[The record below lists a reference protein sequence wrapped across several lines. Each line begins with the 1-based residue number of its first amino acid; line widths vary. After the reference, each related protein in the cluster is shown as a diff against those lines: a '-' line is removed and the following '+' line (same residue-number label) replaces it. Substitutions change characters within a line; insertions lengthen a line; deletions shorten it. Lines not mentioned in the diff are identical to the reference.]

1 MDGNNRFHTFFNTTT
16 AKRMSQIRSAVDKFN
31 QSTDKRMNL
40 IVDEDGLDMIVI
52 FPGRTNHRENELY
65 KQIAIAKTTS
75 NPTYWSW
82 QMAEAQVKKE
92 DVVMADTPTSVV
104 APSPAAL
111 TVVPVADSTMVPV
124 ADSTMVAVETS
135 TSMTTP
141 ASQLDLL
148 CENELVH
155 MENDD
160 LNRRFAVLNAEHT
173 AAVDNLKT
181 ANVMAKDR
189 EAEYATLS
197 ADFEVMKNHL
207 GSLVHDDA
215 TGGYKDGA
223 VKDAS
228 TWKVLKDNVA
238 LRKELD
244 KAFED
249 LAAMQ
254 TMRNDSVEC
263 CKTLREKLNKHEPP
277 RKIQV
282 VLADPADPRKRM
294 TEEETKVFLQRLK
307 RYCANHD
314 GSTGDLGAPLP
325 ARDAKY
331 ENMMPTLTE
340 MMKKLKVNQ
349 KGLKPAMTDGMQE
362 LYDSLAKQLCQARDE
377 LCKVTNDYDAVKLQ
391 LACGTNS
398 AALDGYRQKLLLRKM
413 GDAAP
418 PVPVDVL
425 GLVVSELEEKC
436 AECKALEECNGR
448 LCADMGPTLTNAR
461 SMAQSIASRAVSD
474 DRKALRD
481 QIQKM
486 DLGMLRLKQEY
497 EWEYTR
503 RQEYMRELVKMRD
516 LTYLQD
522 FELKTVKEIFDISY
536 GKPTDLTKVP
546 REHLIARLQM
556 TENMCWTGYMDKYI
570 EDRNSR
576 IGLALTNV
584 REWSV
589 RVSERDAKIQ
599 ELARTV
605 RRLERLGERTG
616 AEVEK
621 ANITKFQAEEEALNG
636 RCESLR
642 VEVRSL
648 ETKEMDA
655 RALCFEVK
663 GDAESMRGE
672 LFSSRR
678 ELAKNQSQVTQ
689 FQAELD
695 RLTKAVIEKQK
706 ECTDIEATLSNVKG
720 SKEYAEFQK
729 LVMEINRARD
739 KLLSAQREC
748 ADKLEESKEL
758 DAEKILLGRTI
769 EKLEAKV
776 VEYSKTVKAAAVAAK

>member
-1 MDGNNRFHTFFNTTT
+1 M
-16 AKRMSQIRSAVDKFN
+16 
-31 QSTDKRMNL
+31 
-40 IVDEDGLDMIVI
+40 
-52 FPGRTNHRENELY
+52 
-65 KQIAIAKTTS
+65 
-75 NPTYWSW
+75 
-82 QMAEAQVKKE
+82 
-92 DVVMADTPTSVV
+92 
-104 APSPAAL
+104 
-111 TVVPVADSTMVPV
+111 
-124 ADSTMVAVETS
+124 
-135 TSMTTP
+135 
-141 ASQLDLL
+141 
-148 CENELVH
+148 
-155 MENDD
+155 
-160 LNRRFAVLNAEHT
+160 
-173 AAVDNLKT
+173 
-181 ANVMAKDR
+181 
-189 EAEYATLS
+189 
-197 ADFEVMKNHL
+197 
-207 GSLVHDDA
+207 
-215 TGGYKDGA
+215 
-223 VKDAS
+223 
-228 TWKVLKDNVA
+228 
-238 LRKELD
+238 
-244 KAFED
+244 
-249 LAAMQ
+249 
-254 TMRNDSVEC
+254 
-263 CKTLREKLNKHEPP
+263 
-277 RKIQV
+277 
-282 VLADPADPRKRM
+282 
-294 TEEETKVFLQRLK
+294 KVFLQRLK

-314 GSTGDLGAPLP
+314 GSKGDLGGPLP

-349 KGLKPAMTDGMQE
+349 KGLKPAITDSMQE
-362 LYDSLAKQLCQARDE
+362 LYDSLAKQLCEARDE
-377 LCKVTNDYDAVKLQ
+377 LCKARNDYDAVRLQ

-570 EDRNSR
+570 EDRNNR

-776 VEYSKTVKAAAVAAK
+776 VEYSKTVKAAAGAAK